1 MFAGSWGIRGSVG
14 IDRSLRLTVQRRA
27 DRRGDAEEH
36 ERGCRVTRSARGT
49 GHIEAVR
56 RLCELPEDAR
66 WVVNVSVHLRDTVII
81 LLIVVTVG
89 ALTGPELILPAVR
102 L

>member
-1 MFAGSWGIRGSVG
+1 
-14 IDRSLRLTVQRRA
+14 
-27 DRRGDAEEH
+27 
-36 ERGCRVTRSARGT
+36 
-49 GHIEAVR
+49 
-56 RLCELPEDAR
+56 
-66 WVVNVSVHLRDTVII
+66 VHLRDTVII